1 MHRLLALLAALTLA
15 FAACDDGGS
24 PFAPGA
30 TASFTHG
37 VASGDV
43 SATSA
48 VLWTRAEGGDH
59 LTAEISADPSFAGDV
74 TRVAATTSAE
84 RDFTVKANV
93 TGLTP
98 DTRYHYRFH
107 AGGAVSET
115 GTFATAP
122 GDAASKPLRFVF
134 AGDSDGTRNADGSPV
149 YNEFEALAAAQAE
162 DPAFFLYFGD
172 TIYADRGVH
181 ATTLD
186 GYRAKYR
193 ANRAYAALRN
203 ILAATATVNMWDDHE
218 VVNDYAGAAIDRGMF
233 EAGRQAFREYLPV
246 DDSANGPALLYR
258 ALRWGAGIELIVL
271 DERSFRSA
279 SAADACSVDGAPD
292 TLPAA
297 AAPGAPDTIRGVR
310 GFVGLPETVP
320 AGCLPAIDDSARTM
334 LGVEQK
340 RFLFDRL
347 RDSDATW
354 RVIVNEV
361 PVQQLLALPYDRW
374 EGYAA
379 ERREILEFI
388 RDNRIPNVV
397 FLTTDMH
404 ANIFGPV
411 RMDPFT
417 DKEPIAYEA
426 VVGPIATTPLEQD
439 IVDAI
444 GETGAGLFGAFLTG
458 LIGVDCAEL
467 KSYSYGLVEVDPA
480 AGTMTIT
487 AKDAAGNEL
496 CKKTLEAVR

>member
-1 MHRLLALLAALTLA
+1 MHRLLALLAALTLSL
-15 FAACDDGGS
+15 AACDDGGS
-24 PFAPGA
+24 PPAPSA

-43 SATSA
+43 TPTSA
-48 VLWTRAEGGDH
+48 VLWTRAEGGDTVLAEVATDASFSGG
-59 LTAEISADPSFAGDV
+59 LTTFE
-74 TRVAATTSAE
+74 AATSAE
-84 RDFTVKANV
+84 RDFTVKAYA

-98 DTRYHYRFH
+98 DTRYYYRFR
-107 AGGAVSET
+107 AGDATSEAGAFV
-115 GTFATAP
+115 TAP
-122 GDAASKPLRFVF
+122 AADASKPLRFVF

-149 YNEFEALAAAQAE
+149 FNEFEVLTAAQAE

-193 ANRAYAALRN
+193 ANRAYPALRN
-203 ILAATATVNMWDDHE
+203 ILAATSTVNMWDDHE
-218 VVNDYAGAAIDRGMF
+218 VVNDYAGAAIDRDMF

-246 DDSANGPALLYR
+246 DDSAGDPALLYR
-258 ALRWGAGIELIVL
+258 ALRWGADIELIVL

-279 SAADACSVDGAPD
+279 SAADACSVAGAPD

-297 AAPGAPDTIRGVR
+297 AAPGAPDSVRGIR

-320 AGCLPAIDDSARTM
+320 AGCLEAIDDSARTM
-334 LGVEQK
+334 LGDEQK

-347 RDSDATW
+347 RNSDATW

-388 RDNRIPNVV
+388 RNNKIPNVV

-411 RMDPFT
+411 RIDPFT

-426 VVGPIATTPLEQD
+426 VVGPIATTPLERD

-487 AKDAAGNEL
+487 AKDAAGAAL
-496 CKKTLEAVR
+496 CEKTLEAVR